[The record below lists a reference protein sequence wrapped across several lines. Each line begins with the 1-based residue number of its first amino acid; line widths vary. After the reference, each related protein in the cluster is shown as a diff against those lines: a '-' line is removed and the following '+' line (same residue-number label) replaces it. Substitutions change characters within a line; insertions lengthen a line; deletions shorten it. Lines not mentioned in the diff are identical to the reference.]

1 MKSSHRSTSST
12 YILAISALLAS
23 AVVHSDALSY
33 QFSLDDYLHLY
44 QAANTGFLEFVMTP
58 HGFHLYQT
66 RNAIFYLLYKLF
78 GVRADCY
85 LAVVLANHLLN
96 VFLLFQ
102 VIRNLTSRPL
112 LAAFGAAMWGMSPV
126 NRGCLGWYSAHGAV
140 LVVTWLL
147 WILYDLSLVSR
158 GSGTG
163 EPITR
168 LRLAKWYLLLL
179 AAATSYGAGFGIAMF
194 FGFVLWFFL
203 GAGAQRSKVAAVILP
218 LLVLLPLVGLGVQ
231 RLHEMLS
238 GGLGE
243 PGGGLYALGERVV
256 LDPWFWLGAL
266 KMWVVMI
273 AYGVSSLVFGA
284 LMAIGVGGIGVGPL
298 RGVGARAV
306 LLVSVCS
313 LAVFAGWLIWTLFGA
328 ARAKR
333 DQVAALGVMV
343 GLAYGSI
350 AVGRWGM
357 YSVLGYSVH
366 QVFTV
371 PRYHYIGPAFVAV
384 MLCLL
389 LSEVRIGKLIRG
401 WKIPALALVFWMIAA
416 VGLDRQAARRMMF
429 TDASEQELEYAREIS
444 NIREQIAG
452 SPERSEVYIENTRLR
467 FIRVWGGTVVFPHKA
482 ALFVMTF
489 PENRVRDRRVFFIER
504 DRDAVRELRRRSD
517 TRISSLIVS
526 PEEVPRAYFKTP
538 PWAQ

>member
-1 MKSSHRSTSST
+1 M
-12 YILAISALLAS
+12 
-23 AVVHSDALSY
+23 HSDALSY

-66 RNAIFYLLYKLF
+66 RNAIFCLLYKLF

-85 LAVVLANHLLN
+85 LAVVLASHLLN

-102 VIRNLTSRPL
+102 VIRNLTSKPL

-147 WILYDLSLVSR
+147 WILHDVSLVAQ
-158 GSGTG
+158 GGGTG

-194 FGFVLWFFL
+194 FGLILWFFL
-203 GAGAQRSKVAAVILP
+203 GAGAQRRKVAAAMLP
-218 LLVLLPLVGLGVQ
+218 LLVLLPLLGLGVR

-238 GGLGE
+238 GSPGE
-243 PGGGLYALGERVV
+243 AGGGLYALGERV
-256 LDPWFWLGAL
+256 LPDPWFWLGAL

-273 AYGVSSLVFGA
+273 AYGVSSLIFGP
-284 LMAIGVGGIGVGPL
+284 LMAFGVGGVGVGPL
-298 RGVGARAV
+298 RGVGARGV
-306 LLVSVCS
+306 LLVSVGS
-313 LAVFAGWLIWTLFGA
+313 LAVFAGWLIWTLSGS
-328 ARAKR
+328 ARARR

-343 GLAYGSI
+343 GLAYGTI

-357 YSVLGYSVH
+357 YSLLGYSVH

-371 PRYHYIGPAFVAV
+371 PRYHYIGPALVAV

-389 LSEVRIGKLIRG
+389 LSEVRMGRLIRG
-401 WKIPALALVFWMIAA
+401 WKIPAMVLVVWMIAT
-416 VGLDRQAARRMMF
+416 VGANRQAARRMVF

-452 SPERSEVYIENTRLR
+452 SPERSDVYIENTRLR
-467 FIRVWGGTVVFPHKA
+467 FIRVWGGTAVFPHKA

-489 PENRVRDRRVFFIER
+489 PENRVGGRRVFFVER
-504 DRDAVRELRRRSD
+504 DRGAVKELRSRTD
-517 TRISSLIVS
+517 TRISGLIVS